1 MTKTA
6 VTFIA
11 LLTALLPYPIRALD
25 PVAKIV
31 DQPDSPLKIILYNAA
46 YQEGGRYSTEG
57 IHHAVEYQNIS
68 GRIVEAVQIGLVS
81 FDVWNDYLD
90 RTGGLPLDVL
100 ALNAKDK
107 GTWVTGRYRG
117 SSFLT
122 GVAYVSKVRF
132 NDGEI
137 WEADLQSIADELAKI
152 EEGFDVSRLTERE
165 DEE

>member
-1 MTKTA
+1 MMKTA
-6 VTFIA
+6 FTFIA
-11 LLTALLPYPIRALD
+11 LLAPFLPCAARALE

-31 DQPDSPLKIILYNAA
+31 EQPDAPLKITAYNAA
-46 YQEGGRYSTEG
+46 YQEGGRYSTKG

-68 GRIVEAVQIGLVS
+68 GQIVEAVQIGLVS

-90 RTGGLPLDVL
+90 RTGGLSLDLL
-100 ALNAKDK
+100 APNAKDK

-117 SSFLT
+117 FSFLT

-132 NDGEI
+132 HNGEI
-137 WEADLQSIADELAKI
+137 WEVDLQSIADELAKI